1 MKIGVILGTRPEIIK
16 LAPVIRELEK
26 RKLDYFILHTGQHYS
41 YEMDEVFFEELKLP
55 QPKYNLNAGLDSFRK
70 QVGVMVSGI
79 SEILKQEKPDYNI
92 VLGDVNSVLAGALSS
107 NKLNIKIAHIEAG
120 LRSHD
125 IKMLEETNRIITDH
139 ISDYLFAPTEYAKK
153 NLEEEGVNSNKVIVT
168 GNTIV
173 DAVIQ
178 NLELANKK
186 FNILND
192 LRLKEDS
199 YLVLTT
205 HRPENVDVKYK
216 LEEMLEGIRLVYN
229 EFKLPILY
237 PIHPRTEKNLN
248 LYALKIPDGVTTLKP
263 LGYLEFLQLLS
274 KSKLI
279 LTDSGGLQEEA
290 CTLKIPCVTLRENTE
305 RPETLEIKCNVLTG
319 TNPSKILQ
327 YSREMINKER
337 NWENPYGD
345 GKAAERIIN
354 FLINQ

>member
-1 MKIGVILGTRPEIIK
+1 M
-16 LAPVIRELEK
+16 
-26 RKLDYFILHTGQHYS
+26 
-41 YEMDEVFFEELKLP
+41 
-55 QPKYNLNAGLDSFRK
+55 
-70 QVGVMVSGI
+70 
-79 SEILKQEKPDYNI
+79 
-92 VLGDVNSVLAGALSS
+92 
-107 NKLNIKIAHIEAG
+107 
-120 LRSHD
+120 
-125 IKMLEETNRIITDH
+125 
-139 ISDYLFAPTEYAKK
+139 
-153 NLEEEGVNSNKVIVT
+153 
-168 GNTIV
+168 
-173 DAVIQ
+173 
-178 NLELANKK
+178 ANKK
-186 FNILND
+186 FNIIND

-248 LYALKIPDGVTTLKP
+248 LYDLKIPDGVNTLKP
-263 LGYLEFLQLLS
+263 WGYLEFLQLLS

-290 CTLKIPCVTLRENTE
+290 CTLKVPCVTLRENTE

-319 TNPSKILQ
+319 TNPNKILQ